1 MLPLKLSFG
10 GFESYLSTQTVDFTA
25 FGKNGI
31 FLICGRTGSGKTA
44 ILDAMT
50 YALYGETSGGDRQQ
64 VRCVSAE
71 GETFAELDFS
81 QDGEIYRFRRAL
93 TPKKRAKD
101 KLDSTAVCLKYSE
114 EEGTFKPIL
123 ERSTAKSVTK
133 AAEDIL
139 GLTAEEFRR
148 MTVLPQGKFEAFL
161 TSNSAQKEEIL
172 TKIFG
177 NSLYLNITEEL
188 VNRANAEKSAVKD
201 ALTMLSGILTGVDCE
216 NTEQLREKLEASEA
230 NAAAIAKQAAE
241 YAKSAENAEKAYQT
255 AVTNA
260 ENYAA
265 FDSANAQLT
274 ELEKLRPEIDEAN
287 RRTAVHLKAA
297 KASVA
302 ADAADIS
309 QKALIQRKQ
318 RISEA
323 KNAALSAKAAY
334 KEWSEKAKDLP
345 EIEKSISEI
354 TFKLENAEKS
364 RTILKQ
370 LSDAEAASV
379 SAEKSLERSRT
390 ETEKAENE
398 SARLKS
404 EFSADEAELDRL
416 KSRFLTRQP
425 IVAEEMKRIE
435 QAERLISEIEEIRRE
450 RRDKSERAAALNK
463 DISAAGEQHKAAD
476 EAYSSAQRKY
486 YGNMAFCLA
495 ERLSEG
501 DACPVCGSVHH
512 PSPAAACEDDITA
525 EMLKSLESDRDEK
538 FRTFTRLTADLS
550 GLNSEISSADEKL
563 SRTEGELSQLNYS
576 PENAENIRREQQE
589 LTDSQRQIAKLSEN
603 LAKLKTEL
611 NAADNHL
618 SQLKEQTENA
628 ARESAAKKAQADTLR
643 QSAADIPFSLTDA
656 DTVCKQLS
664 EERRQLSDKKSGISS
679 GLANAEKNLSAAEA
693 ALSAAE
699 AELKAAEADSID
711 KQTRLE
717 RALSEQGF
725 STTEEMRAA
734 LIPEKEFAQL
744 SEKVRAFA
752 ENYAVYADRA
762 AQLKIA
768 LTGISRPDDGELF
781 SLKTTL
787 ETEKSKLSEINDKK
801 AAALSDTKKL
811 ADTLAKCT
819 AMEEKFGERGK
830 RAERLSEFAELI
842 RGSRGISF
850 NRYAMGVILA
860 LIVDEAN
867 RILLDSLGGKFQLA
881 VRSDDSGSTKSGL
894 DLTAITPTGS
904 YPVQGLSGG
913 EKFVISL
920 ALSRALSQA
929 VCSRGGKDGTE
940 AMFIDEGF
948 GSLDGSEL
956 ANAVGILRSMDGGQR
971 LVGVISHVE
980 AVREMISD
988 RIYVEKTAN
997 GSLLK
1002 NVKCEK

>member
-1 MLPLKLSFG
+1 MLPVRLSFG
-10 GFESYLSTQTVDFTA
+10 GFESYRSTQTVDFTA

-50 YALYGETSGGDRQQ
+50 YALYGVTSGGDRQQ

-81 QDGEIYRFRRAL
+81 QDGAVYRFRRAM

-101 KLDSTAVCLKYSE
+101 KLDSTAICLKYSE
-114 EEGTFKPIL
+114 EECTFKPIL

-161 TSNSAQKEEIL
+161 TSNSAEKEEIL

-177 NSLYLNITEEL
+177 NNLYLNITDEL
-188 VNRANAEKSAVKD
+188 VKRANSERSAVKD
-201 ALTMLSGILTGVDCE
+201 ALNVLSGILSGVDCE
-216 NTEQLREKLEASEA
+216 NIGQLKEKLEASEL
-230 NAAAIAKQAAE
+230 NSETISKQAAE
-241 YAKSAENAEKAYQT
+241 SAKTAENAEKAYQN

-265 FDSANAQLT
+265 LDSANAQLA

-287 RRTAVHLKAA
+287 RRTAIHLKAA

-309 QKALIQRKQ
+309 QKALCQRKQ

-323 KNAALSAKAAY
+323 QTNQLSAKEAY
-334 KEWSEKAKDLP
+334 KEWSETAKELP
-345 EIEKSISEI
+345 EIEKSISEM
-354 TFKLENAEKS
+354 TVKLENAEKS

-370 LSDAEAASV
+370 LNDAEAASV
-379 SAEKSLERSRT
+379 SAEK
-390 ETEKAENE
+390 AHQN
-398 SARLKS
+398 A
-404 EFSADEAELDRL
+404 ADEAEKAEKRSAEL
-416 KSRFLTRQP
+416 KAEFTANETELEQLKTRFLTRQP

-435 QAERLISEIEEIRRE
+435 QAERLISEIEEMRRE
-450 RRDKSERAAALNK
+450 RREKSERAAALNS
-463 DISAAGEQHKAAD
+463 DISAADEQRKAA
-476 EAYSSAQRKY
+476 EAAYLSAQDSY
-486 YGNMAFCLA
+486 YGNIAFCLA

-512 PSPAAACEDDITA
+512 PSPAAAREDGITA
-525 EMLKSLESDRDEK
+525 EMLKSLEADRDDK
-538 FRTFTRLTADLS
+538 FRTLTRLTAELS

-563 SRTEGELSQLNYS
+563 SRTESDLCKLNYS

-589 LTDSQRQIAKLSEN
+589 LNASQRQIAKLSEN
-603 LAKLKTEL
+603 LAKLKTEQTE
-611 NAADNHL
+611 ADNRL
-618 SQLKEQTENA
+618 SQLKEQAENA
-628 ARESAAKKAQADTLR
+628 AREFAAKKAQADTLR

-656 DTVCKQLS
+656 DAVCKRLS
-664 EERRQLSDKKSGISS
+664 EERTKLSDKKNGISS
-679 GLANAEKNLSAAEA
+679 GLADAERNLSAAEA

-699 AELKAAEADSID
+699 NELKAAEADSAD
-711 KQTRLE
+711 KQSRLE

-725 STTEEMRAA
+725 SSVSEMRGA
-734 LIPEKEFAQL
+734 LLPETELAEL
-744 SEKVRAFA
+744 SEKIRTFS

-762 AQLKIA
+762 AQLKIT
-768 LTGISRPDDGELF
+768 LTGISRPDDAELF
-781 SLKTTL
+781 SLKTGF
-787 ETEKSKLSEINDKK
+787 ETEKSKLSEINDRK
-801 AAALSDTKKL
+801 AAAASETKKL

-842 RGSRGISF
+842 RGAKGISF

-867 RILLDSLGGKFQLA
+867 RILLDSLGGKFQLS
-881 VRSDDSGSTKSGL
+881 VRSDNSGNTKSGL
-894 DLTAITPTGS
+894 DLTAITPSGS

-929 VCSRGGKDGTE
+929 VCSRGGKGGAE

-948 GSLDGSEL
+948 GSLDGLEL
-956 ANAVGILRSMDGGQR
+956 ANAVGILRNMDGGQR
-971 LVGVISHVE
+971 MVGIISHVE
-980 AVREMISD
+980 DIREMISD
-988 RIYVEKTAN
+988 RIYVEKTAD
-997 GSLLK
+997 GSRLK
-1002 NVKCEK
+1002 VGK